1 MEQGDNKISLGEGI
15 QSTMD
20 IEEIGT
26 AQALTNEL
34 IIPIPKF
41 SGEGIITVEEFVAA
55 LKRYQPMNSAF
66 NNDHMCWK
74 ILQHT
79 SGTVRQY
86 IQMLMNKPMVFGIIK
101 QENGTIGW
109 ESITE
114 KLLVRFR
121 TKMSNS
127 AKTRCIQS
135 LGQKKGEPV
144 ENFLQRCQDGIFKIM
159 GEWSQDERTH
169 IQDFNTF
176 TKVFFIS
183 GLLPHIREF
192 VYKNADDTESMDEVL
207 KTALRCENGSMEMK
221 GTQIV
226 STIEQILEDE
236 EMAINLI
243 NKKKKAKEKEDKT
256 KTPKK
261 KKDLSEIK
269 CFHCQQMGHFRSKC
283 PKLNKEKEKAKESKE
298 KVEAIDT
305 AEEEWSIV
313 ECINKMKDLIQR
325 QESGNE

>member
-41 SGEGIITVEEFVAA
+41 SGEGIVTVEEFVAA

-207 KTALRCENGSMEMK
+207 MTALRCENGSMEMK
-221 GTQIV
+221 GTQLV

-243 NKKKKAKEKEDKT
+243 NKKRKPKRRKIKLKHPRKRKIYRKLNVFIVNKWDTSGINAPNLIRRKRRQKKAKK
-256 KTPKK
+256 
-261 KKDLSEIK
+261 
-269 CFHCQQMGHFRSKC
+269 RSK
-283 PKLNKEKEKAKESKE
+283 
-298 KVEAIDT
+298 
-305 AEEEWSIV
+305 
-313 ECINKMKDLIQR
+313 Q
-325 QESGNE
+325 